1 MTNDTRT
8 IHSMVLRVLSEKFSG
23 SQPALARAL
32 GVSQQAVSQW
42 VLGKTSPRGERA
54 EAILQWIA
62 SLDAGESPDSP
73 SVDIPRLRVE
83 ASAGPGS
90 FTDEAASVEM
100 VRISKA
106 WLSAHLSCPHNCL
119 AIVTAKGD
127 SMEPTFKD
135 GDLLLVDTSA
145 ELDRDAVFVF
155 SSAGRLF
162 VKRLQ
167 RRLDGSLVA
176 ISDNRAH
183 YEPFPIPADTEIHIH
198 GRVLCVWKID
208 KL

>member
-1 MTNDTRT
+1 MDTE
-8 IHSMVLRVLSEKFSG
+8 HEQLNEVLSKLYGGVSARLAKDFGVSAQAVGKWLAGGGLGPKARAILSEK
-23 SQPALARAL
+23 LAEARG
-32 GVSQQAVSQW
+32 GVSD
-42 VLGKTSPRGERA
+42 E
-54 EAILQWIA
+54 
-62 SLDAGESPDSP
+62 
-73 SVDIPRLRVE
+73 SVDVPRLRVE

-100 VRISKA
+100 IRISKA

-127 SMEPTFKD
+127 SMVPTFKD

-183 YEPFPIPADTEIHIH
+183 YEPFPIPADAEIHIH
-198 GRVLCVWKID
+198 GRVLCVWKAE